1 MDNKTKDL
9 NQKLVENLRD
19 IKKIEKETQKEAHN

>member
-19 IKKIEKETQKEAHN
+19 IKNRERNTKFT